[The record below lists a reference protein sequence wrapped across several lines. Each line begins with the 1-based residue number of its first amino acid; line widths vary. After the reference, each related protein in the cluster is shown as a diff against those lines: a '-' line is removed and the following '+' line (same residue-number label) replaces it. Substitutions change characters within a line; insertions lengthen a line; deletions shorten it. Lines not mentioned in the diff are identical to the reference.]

1 MIDRKQDA
9 RGFAGFLK
17 TLTPEQVTERNER
30 QRQTA
35 EKEAAEFREAF
46 GLGNCSVC
54 GKSFAS
60 YTKGEP
66 CLHWLLRPDGFEK
79 DDLPRI
85 AEVWGMGQMQL
96 FLRRVANEEGD
107 YAGHE
112 SDSQASRKPHYHF
125 QMRHNGRPYID
136 YNNFHLPLNAN
147 DMRII
152 EAKRTGAATARYAG
166 GEGMSE
172 IFTDEN
178 LERLATMGTP
188 AKVEGEGVAKLD
200 QFVIA
205 KGPDGMRGEDIMAAI
220 QKAKAANKPMTEFL
234 RQIPDASVTT
244 IVSPGP
250 GAVEQ
255 ALRKGGR
262 KKRRR

>member
-1 MIDRKQDA
+1 
-9 RGFAGFLK
+9 
-17 TLTPEQVTERNER
+17 
-30 QRQTA
+30 
-35 EKEAAEFREAF
+35 
-46 GLGNCSVC
+46 
-54 GKSFAS
+54 
-60 YTKGEP
+60 
-66 CLHWLLRPDGFEK
+66 
-79 DDLPRI
+79 
-85 AEVWGMGQMQL
+85 
-96 FLRRVANEEGD
+96 
-107 YAGHE
+107 
-112 SDSQASRKPHYHF
+112 
-125 QMRHNGRPYID
+125 MRDNGRPYID

-250 GAVEQ
+250 GTVEQ